1 MNNNAPMI
9 LLAVITMACLLLT
22 FGGVGYF
29 LVVVSATYWASG
41 FILMKFRQTV
51 AYGRTTW
58 GLWFLGGVFWVLV
71 TILAFRYANASLVQ
85 IIHLMGY

>member
-1 MNNNAPMI
+1 MNNKA
-9 LLAVITMACLLLT
+9 LLIFSAAVTTACLLLT
-22 FGGVGYF
+22 FEGVGYF

-41 FILMKFRQTV
+41 FILIKFRQTV